1 MGAASNMICS
11 FQSSVNRCDRDTD
24 TLTPSPQETRASQTE
39 ANASASP
46 ENTTESKNAS
56 TAASLNKT
64 TTSQKDRATEFPKV
78 TTVVQSTPFPAH
90 FTQNA
95 TGTFISSGDIRSL
108 QDSSKAKLADNQ
120 VGLIVGITVGV
131 VLVLVISGALISY
144 CLLPKSYSCSKD
156 PEKGVYNSVN
166 DTEPCPVA
174 IKGNLFNYIIV
185 CVLSCD
191 YYNNPDLQ

>member
-1 MGAASNMICS
+1 MCI
-11 FQSSVNRCDRDTD
+11 RDR
-24 TLTPSPQETRASQTE
+24 
-39 ANASASP
+39 
-46 ENTTESKNAS
+46 NTTESKNAS
-56 TAASLNKT
+56 TAASLDKT
-64 TTSQKDRATEFPKV
+64 TASQKDRATESPKV
-78 TTVVQSTPFPAH
+78 TTVVQSTPFPSH
-90 FTQNA
+90 FTQNV
-95 TGTFISSGDIRSL
+95 TGIFTSSGEIRSL
-108 QDSSKAKLADNQ
+108 QDSSKAKPADNQ

-191 YYNNPDLQ
+191 YYNNSDLQWAIPENIHTIPRTALRISEGEGGFTIMEF